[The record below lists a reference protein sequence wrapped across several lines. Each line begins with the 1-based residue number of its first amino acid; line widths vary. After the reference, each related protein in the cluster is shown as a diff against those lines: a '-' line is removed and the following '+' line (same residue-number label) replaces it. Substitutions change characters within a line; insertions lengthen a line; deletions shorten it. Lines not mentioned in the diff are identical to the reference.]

1 MNEGFDSASRQRY
14 RNSGRISIGP
24 TVVWLGVLLAASL
37 SAAAILAIAF
47 INGFYF
53 IGFVPLIISL
63 IVGGAHVG
71 LVHFGKWR
79 NKILAGV
86 VGLLAGSL
94 AYLGYYQIDLAWTTQ
109 SATAVM
115 HVEWL
120 PNYISFRMATDV
132 TDSTSSI
139 PTDSYREP
147 SDHTSVFNWIFFAMD
162 WAIMAAVP
170 AVFGYIRATRPYCES
185 CQRWMAQSIVAYE
198 PVCEPALI
206 AMLESEKLDD
216 LAALPRTDLQHKQPA
231 TMLMVSYCDP
241 PGSRTEEQR
250 CPVYLSLKTVQD
262 GGNGAFTNFWRNT
275 FRAAIRERSISDRVI
290 AGLLPVVPQLSPLVS
305 SKIQVA
311 QKRKEHGAMELKK
324 KERKETLGGE
334 RIRVTNFPEN
344 SVLTPSNINI
354 SMMLAFSWLIGLFLS
369 LGIAL
374 LGALSI
380 GRSIDADFDWRIT
393 SWIPTSIGWGLLA
406 VGAALL
412 ALSLYKLTYRL
423 SAARDRFFLRKTSE
437 VMADRTG
444 KVVDADD
451 TQAYF
456 CEIVPREN
464 FGKVMKETA
473 TDFGFARA
481 DAGTGRFLWEGDR
494 RRIEIPLRSL
504 TKCEIYERR
513 GLDGSVEQYMA
524 VIAADDGE
532 TEIELPF
539 IPYRA
544 PWRSNAT
551 AKKELVVEMLKAI
564 ARVRADFEIK
574 SGGWDNVVF
583 ENSANDIIA
592 ET

>member
-14 RNSGRISIGP
+14 RNSGRISFGP
-24 TVVWLGVLLAASL
+24 SVVWLVVLLAASL

-53 IGFVPLIISL
+53 IGIVPLVISL

-94 AYLGYYQIDLAWTTQ
+94 AYLGYFQIDLAWTTQ
-109 SATAVM
+109 SATAIM

-120 PNYISFRMATDV
+120 PDYISFRMATDV
-132 TDSTSSI
+132 TDSSPSI
-139 PTDSYREP
+139 PTDSFREP
-147 SDHTSVFNWIFFAMD
+147 SDHASVFNWIFFAMD
-162 WAIMAAVP
+162 WAILAAVP
-170 AVFGYIRATRPYCES
+170 AVFGYIRATRPFCES
-185 CQRWMAQSIVAYE
+185 CQRWMTQSIVAYE
-198 PVCEPALI
+198 PICEPALM

-241 PGSRTEEQR
+241 PGSSTEQQR
-250 CPVYLSLKTVQD
+250 CAVYLSLKTVQD

-275 FRAAIRERSISDRVI
+275 FRAVVRERSISDRVI
-290 AGLLPVVPQLSPLVS
+290 AGLLPVMPQLSPLVS
-305 SKIQVA
+305 SKMQIAQQRSERDAIETKKQV
-311 QKRKEHGAMELKK
+311 
-324 KERKETLGGE
+324 RKETLAGE
-334 RIRVTNFPEN
+334 RIRITAFPEN

-354 SMMLAFSWLIGLFLS
+354 SMMLAFIWFINLLIS
-369 LGIAL
+369 LGML
-374 LGALSI
+374 FVGAVAV
-380 GRSIDADFDWRIT
+380 GPSIDAEFDWQIF
-393 SWIPTSIGWGLLA
+393 SWIPAPVGWGVLGLGAFLLA
-406 VGAALL
+406 M
-412 ALSLYKLTYRL
+412 SLYKVSFRMT
-423 SAARDRFFLRKTSE
+423 AARDRFFLRKTSE

-451 TQAYF
+451 TQAF
-456 CEIVPREN
+456 FSEIVPREN

-481 DAGTGRFLWEGDR
+481 DAETGRFLWEGDR
-494 RRIEIPLRSL
+494 RRIELPLRSL
-504 TKCEIYERR
+504 TRCEIYERR
-513 GLDGSVEQYMA
+513 GLDGSVEQCM
-524 VIAADDGE
+524 VIVAADDGD

-544 PWRSNAT
+544 PWRSNAA
-551 AKKELVVEMLKAI
+551 AKKALADEMLASI
-564 ARVRADFEIK
+564 ANAHSVVVGK
-574 SGGWDNVVF
+574 SGRFNLSSF
-583 ENSANDIIA
+583 ESTDLGVASLR
-592 ET
+592 